1 MSKKVKIILGVIV
14 SIVLVAFILFAG
26 LIGMAIGSNN
36 QRSSYNDVALNEGVA
51 VEGFSDKSVEDT
63 ESSFVSNEDE
73 EQKLIYNGDVTI
85 GTEDIGKSYKE
96 VTEKIKSF
104 DAKIESLNES
114 SNSKYIS
121 IRVPKKNFFKFYNS
135 LSDITGSI
143 TSSNMSAEDMT
154 KEYKDNER
162 RIDVLQTEYN
172 ELKELMKSAKSVK
185 EVLQIKDRMSEL
197 TYEMEGLKGNNDVID
212 YDSKYSTL
220 NLTLQKVGTISV
232 ESVPFGTE
240 LKQAFLRSIEGI
252 KSLILGLVT
261 IWWVIALI
269 AGGVWF
275 GFKKFRKEKKDADTI
290 S

>member
-1 MSKKVKIILGVIV
+1 MSKKVKIILGVII

-36 QRSSYNDVALNEGVA
+36 QRSSYNDVALNEGA
-51 VEGFSDKSVEDT
+51 AIEGFSDKSVEDT

-172 ELKELMKSAKSVK
+172 ELKELMKSAKNVK

-275 GFKKFRKEKKDADTI
+275 GFRKFRKEKKNADTI